1 MELTQIKGLGM
12 KTCEKLDKLG
22 IKDIKSL
29 LTFYPFRYNIIKR
42 SNLKEVKNNEQ
53 ITIDGIIESIP
64 SIFYFKGKKDKMN
77 FKLNTGFK
85 TFNIVIFNRGFL
97 KNKLTIGTE
106 ITVVGKIDKIKS
118 IIVVSDLY
126 FGKID
131 KERIEPVYHTTFGL
145 SNKQIRKYINSTV
158 NLGYEIDDYIPTFIS
173 QKYHL
178 LNKSEAIRHLH
189 NPVDEIKLKQSI
201 KRTKYE
207 ELFVYMLKMNYLKQ
221 SKKIDHGLKRDI
233 SYDKVEQFIDDLP
246 FELTRDQIKSVEE
259 IYKDLTEDMRM
270 NRLLQG
276 DVGSGKTI
284 VAFITMYINYL
295 GGYQSALMAPTE
307 ILAQQHYQNSKELF
321 KKYNIDIALLTG
333 KTKTKEKK
341 EIYEKLKNGTIDF
354 IIGTHALFTDDVIYK
369 NLGLVITDE
378 QHRFGVNQRSNLK
391 NKGTTPDILYMSA
404 TPIPRT
410 YALTLY
416 GDMDVSNIKTL
427 PSGKKQI
434 ITTLKTEKEIKDV
447 LTSMYNELKQRH
459 QIYVVAPLIEESDKI
474 DLKNVYDLEE
484 KFNKAFGKICNIDI
498 LHGKMKPSEK
508 EEVMQN
514 FKENKI
520 NILISTTVIEVGV
533 DVKNATMMVIFDAE
547 RFGLSALHQLR
558 GRVGRNNLQ
567 SYCILISNYEKER
580 LNVLTKTNDGF
591 KVSEEDFLL
600 RGSGDIFGLRQ
611 SGDMIFKMAD
621 LKQDFNILL
630 KAKEDSEYLL
640 KNFTKIDPKE
650 QQKYLNLI
658 TKATNLD

>member
-233 SYDKVEQFIDDLP
+233 SYDRVEQFIDDLP

-508 EEVMQN
+508 EEIMQK

-640 KNFTKIDPKE
+640 KNLTKIDPKE

>member
-207 ELFVYMLKMNYLKQ
+207 ELFIYMLKMNYLKQ

-259 IYKDLTEDMRM
+259 IYKDLTDDMRM

-427 PSGKKQI
+427 PSGKKEI

-474 DLKNVYDLEE
+474 HLKNVYDLEE

-508 EEVMQN
+508 EEVMQK

-533 DVKNATMMVIFDAE
+533 DVKNATMMVVFDAE

-640 KNFTKIDPKE
+640 KNLTKIDPKE

>member
-259 IYKDLTEDMRM
+259 IYKDLTENMRM

-427 PSGKKQI
+427 PSGKKEI

-508 EEVMQN
+508 EEVMQK

-640 KNFTKIDPKE
+640 KNLTKIDPKE

>member
-207 ELFVYMLKMNYLKQ
+207 ELFIYMLKMNYLKQ

-295 GGYQSALMAPTE
+295 GGYQSALMVPTE

-427 PSGKKQI
+427 PSGKKEI

-508 EEVMQN
+508 EEVMQK

>member
-233 SYDKVEQFIDDLP
+233 SYDRVEQFIDDLP

-508 EEVMQN
+508 EEIMQK

-533 DVKNATMMVIFDAE
+533 DVKNATMIVIFDAE

-640 KNFTKIDPKE
+640 KNLTKIDPKE

>member
-42 SNLKEVKNNEQ
+42 SNLKEAKNNEQ

-508 EEVMQN
+508 EEVMQK

-640 KNFTKIDPKE
+640 KNLTKIDPKE

>member
-131 KERIEPVYHTTFGL
+131 KERIEPVYHATFGL

-333 KTKTKEKK
+333 KTKPKEKK

-508 EEVMQN
+508 EEVMQK

-640 KNFTKIDPKE
+640 KNLTKIDPKE

-658 TKATNLD
+658 TKTTNLD

>member
-508 EEVMQN
+508 EKVMQK

-640 KNFTKIDPKE
+640 KNLTKIDPKE

>member
-42 SNLKEVKNNEQ
+42 SNLKEAKNNEQ

-508 EEVMQN
+508 EEIMQK

-640 KNFTKIDPKE
+640 KNLTKIDPKE

>member
-259 IYKDLTEDMRM
+259 IYKDLTDDMRM

-427 PSGKKQI
+427 PSGKKEI

-508 EEVMQN
+508 EEVMQK

-640 KNFTKIDPKE
+640 KNLTKIDPKE

>member
-508 EEVMQN
+508 EEVMQK

-533 DVKNATMMVIFDAE
+533 DVKN
-547 RFGLSALHQLR
+547 
-558 GRVGRNNLQ
+558 
-567 SYCILISNYEKER
+567 
-580 LNVLTKTNDGF
+580 DGYF
-591 KVSEEDFLL
+591 
-600 RGSGDIFGLRQ
+600 
-611 SGDMIFKMAD
+611 
-621 LKQDFNILL
+621 
-630 KAKEDSEYLL
+630 
-640 KNFTKIDPKE
+640 
-650 QQKYLNLI
+650 
-658 TKATNLD
+658 

>member
-508 EEVMQN
+508 EEVMQK

-611 SGDMIFKMAD
+611 SGDMIFKIAD

-640 KNFTKIDPKE
+640 KNLTKIDPKE

>member
-158 NLGYEIDDYIPTFIS
+158 DLGYEIDDYIPTFIS

-508 EEVMQN
+508 EEIMQK

-640 KNFTKIDPKE
+640 KNLTKIDPKE

>member
-221 SKKIDHGLKRDI
+221 SKKMDHGLKRDI
-233 SYDKVEQFIDDLP
+233 PYDKVEQFIDNLP
-246 FELTRDQIKSVEE
+246 FELTRDQIKSVEQ
-259 IYKDLTEDMRM
+259 IYKDLTDDMRM

-427 PSGKKQI
+427 PSGKKEI

-474 DLKNVYDLEE
+474 DLKNVYELEE

-508 EEVMQN
+508 EEVMQK

-640 KNFTKIDPKE
+640 KNLTKIDPKE

>member
-259 IYKDLTEDMRM
+259 IYKDLTENMRM

-508 EEVMQN
+508 EEVMQK

-640 KNFTKIDPKE
+640 KNLTKIDPKE

>member
-259 IYKDLTEDMRM
+259 IYKDLTGDMRM

-410 YALTLY
+410 CALTLY

-427 PSGKKQI
+427 PSGKKEI

-508 EEVMQN
+508 EEVMQK
-514 FKENKI
+514 FKENRI

-640 KNFTKIDPKE
+640 KNLTKIDPKE

>member
-42 SNLKEVKNNEQ
+42 SNLKEAKNNEQ

-233 SYDKVEQFIDDLP
+233 SYDRVEQFIDDLP

-321 KKYNIDIALLTG
+321 KKYNIDITLLTG

-508 EEVMQN
+508 EEVMQK

-580 LNVLTKTNDGF
+580 LNILTKTNDGF

-640 KNFTKIDPKE
+640 KNLTKIDPKE

>member
-259 IYKDLTEDMRM
+259 IYKDLTGDMRM

-427 PSGKKQI
+427 PSGKKEI

-508 EEVMQN
+508 EEVMQK

-640 KNFTKIDPKE
+640 KNLTKIDPKE

>member
-207 ELFVYMLKMNYLKQ
+207 ELFIYMLKMNYLKQ

-259 IYKDLTEDMRM
+259 IYKDLTGDMRM

-508 EEVMQN
+508 EEVMQK

-567 SYCILISNYEKER
+567 SYCILISNYEKEG

>member
-178 LNKSEAIRHLH
+178 LNKSEAIRYLH

-207 ELFVYMLKMNYLKQ
+207 ELFIYMLKMNYLKQ

-233 SYDKVEQFIDDLP
+233 SYDKVEQFIDNLP

-259 IYKDLTEDMRM
+259 IYKDLTGDMRM

-427 PSGKKQI
+427 PSGKKEI

-498 LHGKMKPSEK
+498 LHGKMKSFEK
-508 EEVMQN
+508 EEVMQK

-611 SGDMIFKMAD
+611 SGDRIFKMAD

>member
-42 SNLKEVKNNEQ
+42 SNLKEAKNNEQ

-207 ELFVYMLKMNYLKQ
+207 ELFVYILKMNYLKQ
-221 SKKIDHGLKRDI
+221 SKKIYHGLKRDI

-391 NKGTTPDILYMSA
+391 NKGTAPDILYMSA

-508 EEVMQN
+508 EEVMQK

-580 LNVLTKTNDGF
+580 LNVLTITNDGF

-640 KNFTKIDPKE
+640 KNLTKIDPKE

>member
-42 SNLKEVKNNEQ
+42 SNLKEAKYNEQ

-391 NKGTTPDILYMSA
+391 NKGTAPDILYMSA

-508 EEVMQN
+508 EEVMQK

-640 KNFTKIDPKE
+640 KNLTKIDPKE

>member
-246 FELTRDQIKSVEE
+246 FELTRDQIKSLEE

-508 EEVMQN
+508 EEVMQK

-640 KNFTKIDPKE
+640 KNLTKIDPKE

>member
-508 EEVMQN
+508 EEIMQK

-640 KNFTKIDPKE
+640 KNLTKIDPKE

>member
-233 SYDKVEQFIDDLP
+233 SYDRVEQFIDDLP

-508 EEVMQN
+508 EEVMQK

-640 KNFTKIDPKE
+640 KNLTKIDPKE

>member
-207 ELFVYMLKMNYLKQ
+207 ELFIYMLKMNYLKQ

-259 IYKDLTEDMRM
+259 IYKDLTGDMRM

-321 KKYNIDIALLTG
+321 KKYNIEIALLTG

-427 PSGKKQI
+427 PSGKKEI

-474 DLKNVYDLEE
+474 HLKNVYDLEE

-508 EEVMQN
+508 EEVMQK

-533 DVKNATMMVIFDAE
+533 DVKNATMMVVFDAE

-640 KNFTKIDPKE
+640 KNLTKIDPKE

>member
-131 KERIEPVYHTTFGL
+131 KERIEPVYHTTFGI

-508 EEVMQN
+508 EEVMQK

>member
-427 PSGKKQI
+427 PSGKKEI

-508 EEVMQN
+508 EEVMQK

-533 DVKNATMMVIFDAE
+533 DVKNATMMVVFDAE

-640 KNFTKIDPKE
+640 KNLTKIDPKE

>member
-97 KNKLTIGTE
+97 KNKLIIGTE

-508 EEVMQN
+508 EEVMQK

-640 KNFTKIDPKE
+640 KNLTKIDPKE

>member
-333 KTKTKEKK
+333 KTKPKEKK

-508 EEVMQN
+508 EEVMQK

-580 LNVLTKTNDGF
+580 LNILTKTNDGF

-640 KNFTKIDPKE
+640 KNLTKIDPKE

>member
-246 FELTRDQIKSVEE
+246 FGLTRDQIKSVEE

-508 EEVMQN
+508 EEVMQK

-640 KNFTKIDPKE
+640 KNLTKIDPKE

>member
-42 SNLKEVKNNEQ
+42 SNLKEAKNNEQ

-233 SYDKVEQFIDDLP
+233 SYDRVEQFIDDLP

-508 EEVMQN
+508 EEIMQK

-640 KNFTKIDPKE
+640 KNLTKIDPKE

>member
-259 IYKDLTEDMRM
+259 IYKDLTENMRM

-508 EEVMQN
+508 EEIMQK

-580 LNVLTKTNDGF
+580 LNVLTKTDDGF

>member
-276 DVGSGKTI
+276 DVGSEKTI

-508 EEVMQN
+508 EEVMQK

-640 KNFTKIDPKE
+640 KNLTKIDPKE